1 MTLRFPYQ
9 NFRPAH
15 QIAPLAGRI
24 FRPRPVFSVTLIG
37 PQAST
42 AQDALLD
49 TGADDT
55 VFPEWTA
62 QRIGIDL
69 THAPVGFASGLPQ
82 GSVPVR
88 NARVTLRIADK
99 NERREWEA
107 WVGFT
112 PAPLRFPA
120 LGFIGFLQ
128 YFTATFHGDLEE
140 VELTVN
146 GRYPGT

>member
-15 QIAPLAGRI
+15 RIAPLAGRS

-37 PQAST
+37 PHGST
-42 AQDALLD
+42 TQDALLD

-62 QRIGIDL
+62 HRIGVDL
-69 THAPVGFASGLPQ
+69 TNAPLGSASSLLQ

-88 NARVTLRIADK
+88 YARVTLRIAD
-99 NERREWEA
+99 NHERREWEA

-112 PAPLRFPA
+112 LAPMRFPA

-128 YFTATFHGDLEE
+128 YFTTIFHGDREE

-146 GRYPGT
+146 GLYPGT